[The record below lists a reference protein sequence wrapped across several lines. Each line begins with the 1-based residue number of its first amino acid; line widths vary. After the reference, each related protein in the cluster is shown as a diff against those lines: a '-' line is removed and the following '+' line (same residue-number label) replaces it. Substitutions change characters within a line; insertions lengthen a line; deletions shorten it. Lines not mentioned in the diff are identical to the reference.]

1 MKPWLPVVVSL
12 LALAGCGRTPNPEA
26 EFFVFGTLVT
36 VQLAGVESAQ
46 ASGVFKELQF
56 AFQDM
61 HREWHAWEPGELGQV
76 NRAIKAGETRPTSPD
91 IEALIGRSQQLEL
104 ASGGRFNAA
113 IGALVRLWGFHT
125 SDYPVDGPP
134 PTADQIQQL
143 LAGRP
148 STLDIQLTAEG
159 ISSTNNAVQLD
170 FGGIAKGYATD
181 LAVDILQRHGIENAV
196 INAGG
201 DTRVVGNN
209 HGRPWRIAVR
219 DPTGNV
225 AGVIKVEGSQAVFTS
240 GNYAR
245 FREDANERYPHILDP
260 RSGWPVSA
268 ISSATVIAG
277 DGATADATATAVV
290 VGGGEEWARVARA
303 MGTDA
308 VLVIDEAGAMQATP
322 QMMDYFT
329 PAEGRAVTLWSEGE
343 K

>member
-1 MKPWLPVVVSL
+1 MKSWLSVVVSL
-12 LALAGCGRTPNPEA
+12 LALAGCGRTPNQEA

-46 ASGVFKELQF
+46 ASGVFSELQF

-76 NRAIKAGETRPTSPD
+76 NSAIKAGETRPTSPD
-91 IEALIGRSQQLEL
+91 IEALIGRSQQLER

-113 IGALVRLWGFHT
+113 IGGLIGLWGFHT
-125 SDYPVDGPP
+125 SEYPVLGPP
-134 PTADQIQQL
+134 PNSAQIQQL

-148 STLDIQLTAEG
+148 STLDIQLTTEG
-159 ISSTNNAVQLD
+159 VSSTNSAVQLD

-181 LAVDILQRHGIENAV
+181 LAVDILHRHGIENAV

-219 DPTGNV
+219 DPVGNV
-225 AGVIKVEGSQAVFTS
+225 AGVIEVEGSQAVFTS

-268 ISSATVIAG
+268 ISSATVLAG

-290 VGGGEEWARVARA
+290 VSGAGDWATVARA
-303 MGTDA
+303 MGVTA
-308 VLVIDEAGAMQATP
+308 VLVIDEAGDMRITQE
-322 QMMDYFT
+322 MMGYFT
-329 PAEGRAVTLWSEGE
+329 PAEGRTVTLWSEGE
-343 K
+343 E